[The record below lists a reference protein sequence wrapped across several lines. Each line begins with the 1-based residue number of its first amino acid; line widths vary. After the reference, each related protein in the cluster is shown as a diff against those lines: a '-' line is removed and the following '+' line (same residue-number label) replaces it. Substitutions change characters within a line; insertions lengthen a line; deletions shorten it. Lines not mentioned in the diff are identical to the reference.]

1 MENFYFK
8 AYQDHL
14 NMITVEYHA
23 LIDSFYVNHIL
34 YPAKMIQKN
43 DFYYIYQIEL
53 PLEFE
58 KTYII
63 SVKFFNH
70 IEM

>member
-53 PLEFE
+53 PLE
-58 KTYII
+58 
-63 SVKFFNH
+63 
-70 IEM
+70 